1 MILTILFTEMIK
13 EFEIIMNKSILSNQ
27 DQSPYLVDL
36 IERKEYFQ
44 RSINITYDNNDS
56 EAIDNFY
63 CPMSYEQVII
73 RMIHHMEQSGQMAF
87 TWTGPYGSGKSSL
100 AIFLQALINND
111 QKIAEVAAAK
121 LSKKNKAA
129 ITSYFNT
136 NSYQWQVLNLV
147 GQAQAP
153 EHLFKEALNLADDAS
168 SNDILEALNAYE
180 SNGQRLLIF
189 IDELG
194 KVFDG
199 AAKNSRPDD
208 IYFLQQLAEFA
219 NRSQGNVI
227 LIGVLHQSF
236 MAYARQ
242 ATAKT
247 HNEWLKIQGRFVDCS
262 VTLSVDEQIHLISQV
277 IKVKDARLEH
287 YKNSDKV
294 LGQISAVVDNISFS
308 RKTDTE
314 KLTDLLTNVFPLHP
328 LVAILLCQ
336 LSKKNFGQNQ
346 RSVFSFLM
354 SAEPNGFGYYLKN
367 NTLDQ
372 FSLFNPTQFWD
383 YLDSNLNSTIQASE
397 YGKQWLLS
405 QMAVSRYEELNDETA
420 VTLIKAISLIS
431 IFADDTGIH
440 ASRSLLQGLLDVDH
454 EQLNTLL
461 QSLESASI
469 IFYRKFN
476 HAYSLSEGSDFNLS
490 EAVKVQLQDLE
501 SLPFEELEQFD
512 PIVAKAHYQLTGSLR
527 WMEVKLIPVAD
538 NTEKLLQKIQ
548 DDVDASLVG
557 CYCILIPKDD
567 SDVASALSICEKV
580 ASSNEFNN
588 IVIAILDSHASIIDM
603 LKDKVALSNILKN
616 EERLLNDKIAR
627 QETEGRLVETE
638 DTLNRLLNKSLNASK
653 WYSTHL
659 DQLGSQLNRFKLSAL
674 ASQIADKQV
683 SASFIC
689 NNELINRSKP
699 SPSAK
704 GAIRELLKRM
714 IENSDEENLGMEK
727 YPPEKGIYES
737 ILLKN
742 GLHQSDTDGN
752 YAISRPSDVRL
763 QAIWARA
770 DEVVTASEGQL
781 VTAKKIYQAW
791 SECPYGVKSG
801 LHEVLY
807 IAYILS
813 RHSDL
818 ANYINGEYKPTIQ
831 YLLAEYLIKA
841 PDNVGIREVSFL
853 EGTQS
858 WIHVLRDELQ
868 EKFSSRFKS
877 VIEDEPLPIAQAL
890 VSVFYSMHPWIQRTN
905 NLKPKTKQLRNILKQ
920 ANDPNRLLFDDLP
933 KFFNAN
939 DDDYQ
944 KVAKIIDS
952 LEELDAAY
960 PQLVQDINDKLLNY
974 LMIKQTDSNP
984 YIEINKRAS
993 ALFGLSGDYLL
1004 DSFIARLVKYDGSM
1018 NDSESLISLL
1028 AGNKPAKKWIDQDIT
1043 KALQQ
1048 IAAYCFQFLEAE
1060 VNSDINISNNRR
1072 KVSVITK
1079 SANQT
1084 SIKMGN
1090 AHVTSL
1096 NSELVTSSAKQVMS
1110 KLTDKGLDRNEQ
1122 IAVIAEMLE
1131 ALADEEGGKDE

>member
-1 MILTILFTEMIK
+1 MNIDSFSNTEK
-13 EFEIIMNKSILSNQ
+13 P
-27 DQSPYLVDL
+27 PYLIDL

-44 RSINITYDNNDS
+44 RSININYDNNDS
-56 EAIDNFY
+56 EAIENFY

-73 RMIHHMEQSGQMAF
+73 KMIHHMEQSGQAAF

-100 AIFLQALINND
+100 AIFLQALISSD
-111 QKIAEVAAAK
+111 KKITKIAAAK
-121 LSKKNKAA
+121 LSKKNEAA
-129 ITSYFNT
+129 ITNYFNAKD
-136 NSYQWQVLNLV
+136 YQWEVLNLI

-153 EHLFKEALNLADDAS
+153 EKLFKEALSLADDAS
-168 SNDILEALNAYE
+168 ADDILNALSDCSN
-180 SNGQRLLIF
+180 NGQRLLIF

-199 AAKNSRPDD
+199 AAKSNRPDD

-219 NRSQGNVI
+219 NRSQGNI
-227 LIGVLHQSF
+227 LLIGVLHQSF

-247 HNEWLKIQGRFVDCS
+247 HNEWQKIQGRFVDCA

-277 IKVKDARLEH
+277 IKIKDERLEQYQH
-287 YKNSDKV
+287 SPIV
-294 LGQISAVVDNISFS
+294 LDQINAVVENISFS
-308 RKTDTE
+308 RKTDIE
-314 KLTDLLTNVFPLHP
+314 KLTELLTDVFPLHP

-346 RSVFSFLM
+346 RSIFSFLM
-354 SAEPNGFGYYLKN
+354 SAEPNGFGYYLRN
-367 NTLDQ
+367 NTLTP
-372 FSLFNPTQFWD
+372 FSLFTPTQFWD

-420 VTLIKAISLIS
+420 VTLIKMISLIS

-440 ASRSLLQGLLDVDH
+440 ASRSLLQALLAVDS
-454 EQLNTLL
+454 EQIDALL

-476 HAYSLSEGSDFNLS
+476 QAYSLSEGSDFNLS
-490 EAVKVQLQDLE
+490 DAVRIQLKDLE
-501 SLPFEELEQFD
+501 SLPFAELEQFD

-527 WMEVKLIPVAD
+527 WMEVKLLPVAD

-548 DDVDASLVG
+548 DDVNASLVG
-557 CYCILIPKDD
+557 CYCLLIPKND
-567 SDVASALSICEKV
+567 SEVVSALATCQKV
-580 ASSNEFNN
+580 ATSNEFGN
-588 IVIAILDSHASIIDM
+588 IVIAVLDSHASIIDM
-603 LKDKVALSNILKN
+603 LKDKIALSNILKN
-616 EERLLNDKIAR
+616 DERLLNDKIAR

-638 DTLNRLLNKSLNASK
+638 DALNRLLDKSLNESK
-653 WYSTHL
+653 WYNKHL
-659 DQLGSQLNRFKLSAL
+659 EETGSQLNRFKLSAL
-674 ASQIADKQV
+674 ASTIADKHV
-683 SASFIC
+683 SENFIC

-714 IENSDEENLGMEK
+714 IENSDEENLGIDK

-737 ILLKN
+737 VLLKN
-742 GLHQSDTDGN
+742 GLHKADPDNNFSICRPDDT
-752 YAISRPSDVRL
+752 RL
-763 QAIWARA
+763 QSIWVRA
-770 DEVVTASEGQL
+770 DEVIAASEGKL
-781 VTAKKIYQAW
+781 VTAAQIYQAW

-818 ANYINGEYKPTIQ
+818 ANYINDEYKPTVQ
-831 YLLAEYLIKA
+831 YILAEYLIKA
-841 PDNVGIREVSFL
+841 PEAVGIREVSFL

-877 VIEDEPLPIAQAL
+877 VIEDAPLPIAQAL

-905 NLKPKTKQLRNILKQ
+905 KLEPKTKQLRNILKQ

-939 DDDYQ
+939 DDDVQ
-944 KVAKIIDS
+944 KVKKIIDS
-952 LEELDAAY
+952 LKELDAAY
-960 PQLVQDINDKLLNY
+960 PDLVQDINDKLLNY
-974 LMIKQTDSNP
+974 LMIKPSTINP
-984 YIEINKRAS
+984 YIEINERAA

-1028 AGNKPAKKWIDQDIT
+1028 AGNKPAKKWIDQDII

-1060 VNSDINISNNRR
+1060 VNSNIEVSGDRR

-1079 SANQT
+1079 SPNNTAITMEDAHITALNAEKVT
-1084 SIKMGN
+1084 KKAKAFIKN
-1090 AHVTSL
+1090 
-1096 NSELVTSSAKQVMS
+1096 
-1110 KLTDKGLDRNEQ
+1110 LTDNGVNKNDQ

-1131 ALADEEGGKDE
+1131 ALNEARG

>member
-1 MILTILFTEMIK
+1 
-13 EFEIIMNKSILSNQ
+13 MNIDSLSNTEK
-27 DQSPYLVDL
+27 SPYLIDL

-44 RSINITYDNNDS
+44 RSININYDNNDS
-56 EAIDNFY
+56 EAIENFY

-73 RMIHHMEQSGQMAF
+73 KMIHHMEQSGQAAF

-100 AIFLQALINND
+100 AIFLQALINSD
-111 QKIAEVAAAK
+111 KKITKIAAAK

-129 ITSYFNT
+129 ITNYFNAKD
-136 NSYQWQVLNLV
+136 YQWDVLNLI

-153 EHLFKEALNLADDAS
+153 EKLFKEALNLADAAS
-168 SNDILEALNAYE
+168 ADDILKALSEYS

-199 AAKNSRPDD
+199 AAKSNRPDD

-219 NRSQGNVI
+219 NRSQGNI
-227 LIGVLHQSF
+227 LLIGVLHQSF

-247 HNEWLKIQGRFVDCS
+247 HNEWQKIQGRFVDCA

-277 IKVKDARLEH
+277 INIKDERLEQYQH
-287 YKNSDKV
+287 SPIV
-294 LGQISAVVDNISFS
+294 LDQINAVVENISFS
-308 RKTDTE
+308 RKTDIE
-314 KLTDLLTNVFPLHP
+314 KLTELLTNVFPLHP

-346 RSVFSFLM
+346 RSIFSFLM
-354 SAEPNGFGYYLKN
+354 SAEPNGFGYYLRN
-367 NTLDQ
+367 NTLTP
-372 FSLFNPTQFWD
+372 FSLFTPTQFWD

-405 QMAVSRYEELNDETA
+405 QMAVSRYEELNDEAA
-420 VTLIKAISLIS
+420 VTLIKMISLIS

-440 ASRSLLQGLLDVDH
+440 ASRSLLQALLAIDN
-454 EQLNTLL
+454 EQLNSLL

-476 HAYSLSEGSDFNLS
+476 QAYSLSEGSDFNLS
-490 EAVKVQLQDLE
+490 DAVRIQLQDLD
-501 SLPFEELEQFD
+501 SLPFEELEQFA
-512 PIVAKAHYQLTGSLR
+512 PIVAKAHYQITGSLR
-527 WMEVKLIPVAD
+527 WMEVRLLPVAD

-548 DDVDASLVG
+548 DDVNASLVG
-557 CYCILIPKDD
+557 CYCLLIPKND
-567 SDVASALSICEKV
+567 SEVASALAICQKV
-580 ASSNEFNN
+580 ASSDEFGN
-588 IVIAILDSHASIIDM
+588 IVIAVLDSHASIIDM
-603 LKDKVALSNILKN
+603 LKDKIALSNILKN

-638 DTLNRLLNKSLNASK
+638 DALNRLLDKSLNASQ
-653 WYSTHL
+653 WYSKHL
-659 DQLGSQLNRFKLSAL
+659 EETGSQLNRFKLSAL
-674 ASQIADKQV
+674 ASTIADKHVAQN
-683 SASFIC
+683 FIC

-714 IENSDEENLGMEK
+714 IENSDEENLGIDK
-727 YPPEKGIYES
+727 YPPEKGIYDS

-742 GLHQSDTDGN
+742 GLHKADQDNNFS
-752 YAISRPSDVRL
+752 ICRPDDARL
-763 QAIWARA
+763 QRIWARA
-770 DEVVTASEGQL
+770 DEVIAASEGKL
-781 VTAKKIYQAW
+781 VTAAQIYQAW

-818 ANYINGEYKPTIQ
+818 ANYINDEYKPTVQ

-841 PDNVGIREVSFL
+841 PEAVGIREVSFL

-877 VIEDEPLPIAQAL
+877 VIQDEPLPIAQAL

-905 NLKPKTKQLRNILKQ
+905 KLEPKTKQLRNILKQ

-939 DDDYQ
+939 DNDIQ
-944 KVAKIIDS
+944 KVKKIMDS

-960 PQLVQDINDKLLNY
+960 PNLVQDINDKLLNY
-974 LMIKQTDSNP
+974 LMIKPTTINP
-984 YIEINKRAS
+984 YTEINERAA

-1028 AGNKPAKKWIDQDIT
+1028 AGNKPAKKWIDQDII

-1060 VNSDINISNNRR
+1060 VNSDITSSPNRR

-1079 SANQT
+1079 SPNQT
-1084 SIKMGN
+1084 TSTVEEAHITALN
-1090 AHVTSL
+1090 A
-1096 NSELVTSSAKQVMS
+1096 ELVEENAKS
-1110 KLTDKGLDRNEQ
+1110 FIEHLNDSGLNRNDQ

-1131 ALADEEGGKDE
+1131 SLNEAKEDKNEQD